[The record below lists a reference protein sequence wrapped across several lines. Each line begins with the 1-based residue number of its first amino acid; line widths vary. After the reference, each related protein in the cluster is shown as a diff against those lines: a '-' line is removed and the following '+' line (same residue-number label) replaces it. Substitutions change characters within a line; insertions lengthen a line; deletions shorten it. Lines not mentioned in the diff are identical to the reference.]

1 MFVYTF
7 WEPREKIPYYLQL
20 CMETWKKFLPN
31 ATIVV
36 LDYKNIG
43 DFVDITELKPK
54 LLSGRFTLPI
64 ISDALRVALLAERG
78 GVWMDIDTIIL
89 NSSAEK
95 YLLPNEKHKL
105 VFFGS
110 PKALSVHIAFI
121 NSPPAAMLMKL
132 WLDYIREKL
141 YNLTP
146 TTEIPWYFMGNGFTT
161 PYIRK
166 HPDEVV
172 IFDADIYKPEMK
184 TITESLKKIY
194 PIDPVRGAYFDY
206 YFIKNYHLKDVHS
219 DLLLLHNSWTPPNFK
234 KFSPE
239 EVLRCDCTMTNILAE
254 ILDIELPPP
263 QERLRFKDMV
273 KK

>member
-1 MFVYTF
+1 
-7 WEPREKIPYYLQL
+7 
-20 CMETWKKFLPN
+20 METWEKFLPN

-43 DFVDITELKPK
+43 DFIDMRELEPK

-89 NSSAEK
+89 KSDAEK
-95 YLLPNEKHKL
+95 YLLPDEKHRT
-105 VFFGS
+105 VFFGN
-110 PKALSVHIAFI
+110 PKALAVHIAFI
-121 NSPPAAMLMKL
+121 NTPPAAMLMKL

-166 HPDEVV
+166 HPDEVE
-172 IFDADIYKPEMK
+172 IFDADTHKPEMK
-184 TITESLKKIY
+184 IITEALKKIY
-194 PIDPVRGAYFDY
+194 PVDPIRGAYFDY
-206 YFIKNYHLKDVHS
+206 YFKIVFVSKTWLRNKFRLMKIKIHRRFGGEIFLCVNDGE
-219 DLLLLHNSWTPPNFK
+219 D
-234 KFSPE
+234 
-239 EVLRCDCTMTNILAE
+239 AE
-254 ILDIELPPP
+254 IFQPNALVVNGAD
-263 QERLRFKDMV
+263 
-273 KK
+273 